1 MNTQINELSNHDLAV
16 ITSLHEAESGISQR
30 EIARRTGLSVGL
42 INAVIKKLV
51 NTGYVK
57 TSHLNRRSL
66 DYLLTPQGFA
76 QAAMKSYRF
85 VLSTVK
91 SFRKIQTQLE
101 TLLDKL
107 NSEGI
112 REFYLNGDCE
122 LAELVATFF
131 EDGNWGKLYR
141 GLPDSGGQGLIVLNA
156 NPSLENGKK
165 YRIIDLITE
174 LSNGTRLLKIK

>member
-1 MNTQINELSNHDLAV
+1 MNTEIRELSNHDLAV
-16 ITSLHEAESGISQR
+16 ISSLHEAESGISQR

-76 QAAMKSYRF
+76 QAAMKSYRY

-101 TLLDKL
+101 KLLD
-107 NSEGI
+107 
-112 REFYLNGDCE
+112 RLNGD
-122 LAELVATFF
+122 
-131 EDGNWGKLYR
+131 WGILYR
-141 GLPDSGGQGLIVLNA
+141 GLPDNGSQKVVVLNA
-156 NPSLENGKK
+156 NPALENGKK
-165 YRIIDLITE
+165 YKIIDLITE
-174 LSNGTRLLKIK
+174 LSNGKRLLKKK